1 MTGPI
6 TDTMAARLIDR
17 IVAQPR
23 PRDALLRFLYYTE
36 AFVERFDLDPILPH
50 LGVEERAAL
59 QQHFADESGH
69 ARALR
74 ALCLRHG
81 LDIERSPAEDALIA
95 RSDEGYAQFLR
106 HLDPA
111 TNCFT
116 AAEMYAYYTHVEM
129 QEALAVRAYLLVA
142 DALDRHAV
150 RPKFARILRAFARS
164 EAEHQGYADR
174 FMHAYG
180 QRLGRMRRTLI
191 EQRVRLW
198 SARTGSRFA
207 WDFLRLLK
215 REHGLDLGLLDM
227 GLKGGR

>member
-1 MTGPI
+1 MTPHL
-6 TDTMAARLIDR
+6 TDALATRLIDR

-36 AFVERFDLDPILPH
+36 EFVERFDLSAILPH
-50 LGVEERAAL
+50 LGAAERAAL
-59 QQHFADESGH
+59 EQHFADECGH

-74 ALCLRHG
+74 ALCQRHG
-81 LDIERSPAEDALIA
+81 LAIERSPAEEALIR

-111 TNCFT
+111 TNRFT

-129 QEALAVRAYLLVA
+129 QEALAVTAYRRVA

-174 FMHAYG
+174 FMIEYG
-180 QRLGRMRRTLI
+180 QQLGWARRRLI

-198 SARTGSRFA
+198 SARTGSRFV

-215 REHGLDLGLLDM
+215 REHGLDLGLLDI
-227 GLKGGR
+227 GLKGGA